1 MRGLLGGKKTVASGL
16 QQEDISAIAPTE
28 CEPDDAPCTRNAKL
42 KSLNRVLSCNLHQV
56 TACTCNGD
64 TSAWNLPCK
73 EKERKRERA
82 RERERE
88 GEGERE
94 REREGGRERER
105 AKRER
110 QERDR
115 KETGERQE
123 SDRRASE
130 KAGRQAV

>member
-64 TSAWNLPCK
+64 TSA
-73 EKERKRERA
+73 
-82 RERERE
+82 
-88 GEGERE
+88 
-94 REREGGRERER
+94 
-105 AKRER
+105 
-110 QERDR
+110 
-115 KETGERQE
+115 
-123 SDRRASE
+123 
-130 KAGRQAV
+130 

>member
-73 EKERKRERA
+73 EKERKRE
-82 RERERE
+82 
-88 GEGERE
+88 GE

-105 AKRER
+105 EPR
-110 QERDR
+110 ERDR
-115 KETGERQE
+115 RETGERQE